1 MRFNLI
7 DRILEVEAGRR
18 IRIVKNLTLAEEYL
32 ADHFPTF
39 PVMPGVLM
47 LETLVEAGAWLLR
60 LSDNYRHSVIALRD
74 ARNVKYGHFMEPGRS
89 MVVTVEVDKPPYA
102 LDGDVTFKGKGE
114 MEGTSTVSAKFVLTR
129 YNLRE
134 RNPAWQET
142 DERILKHLRHLEAVL
157 RGEFEN
163 LK

>member
-1 MRFNLI
+1 
-7 DRILEVEAGRR
+7 
-18 IRIVKNLTLAEEYL
+18 
-32 ADHFPTF
+32 
-39 PVMPGVLM
+39 
-47 LETLVEAGAWLLR
+47 
-60 LSDNYRHSVIALRD
+60 
-74 ARNVKYGHFMEPGRS
+74 